1 MILMAVQQAWRR
13 LPPTSPYFLVEILVP
28 GGTIVALLLWL
39 SSGHAKG
46 QLCDPRPVPHTSIT
60 AELFIGVADAAATH
74 CPFQRPEAQ
83 KSSPQI
89 RSAPE
94 VTPV

>member
-1 MILMAVQQAWRR
+1 MIRMAVQQAWRR
-13 LPPTSPYFLVEILVP
+13 LRPTWPYLLVEILVP

-46 QLCDPRPVPHTSIT
+46 QLCDPRSVPHTSVT
-60 AELFIGVADAAATH
+60 AELFIGVADAAATY
-74 CPFQRPEAQ
+74 CPFQRRGSEVGSQ
-83 KSSPQI
+83 T

-94 VTPV
+94 LTPV